1 MAPNITF
8 EAYGKQFLQ
17 KGGDINDLENILNE
31 RGASAYTTAEVIED
45 LKENGSTVEEVND
58 IFKKYS
64 TEDVEVLL
72 GDLNSVREKI
82 ILALKEEGFLNRE
95 GIYNWIK
102 DNPLLL
108 DVSQRT
114 LSRELDKMVDEGLV
128 IMEDLDFFWGE
139 KEICRS
145 VVIGSRP
152 IPSGLLPGS
161 IHLGIKIGNKH
172 PIKGVGAWT
181 EGVTKHEYVNF
192 VVLAVPTI
200 RSGFP
205 GHGPAPDF
213 FEDIGPDLC

>member
-128 IMEDLDFFWGE
+128 TMEDLDYFWDE
-139 KEICRS
+139 KEICRT

-152 IPSGLLPGS
+152 ISSGLLPGN
-161 IHLGIKIGNKH
+161 IQLGIKIGNKD
-172 PIKGVGAWT
+172 PLRGVGA
-181 EGVTKHEYVNF
+181 
-192 VVLAVPTI
+192 
-200 RSGFP
+200 
-205 GHGPAPDF
+205 
-213 FEDIGPDLC
+213 